1 MRDSIFAWFDGS
13 PNDTIEVS
21 SGRFEGPTFGRWFV
35 SCRLKFHGKSGGVGG
50 HDGVMDADMVHDNLE
65 AAGWASDKWC
75 DADGTDGTAFG
86 MRRGGVFCHVIAD
99 WDGGD
104 DSDSTYVP
112 SPYYSI
118 TVDCLVDRKDF
129 CHQE

>member
-1 MRDSIFAWFDGS
+1 
-13 PNDTIEVS
+13 
-21 SGRFEGPTFGRWFV
+21 
-35 SCRLKFHGKSGGVGG
+35 
-50 HDGVMDADMVHDNLE
+50 
-65 AAGWASDKWC
+65 
-75 DADGTDGTAFG
+75 
-86 MRRGGVFCHVIAD
+86 MRRGAVLCYVQAD

-118 TVDCLVDRKDF
+118 TVDCLPDRKDF